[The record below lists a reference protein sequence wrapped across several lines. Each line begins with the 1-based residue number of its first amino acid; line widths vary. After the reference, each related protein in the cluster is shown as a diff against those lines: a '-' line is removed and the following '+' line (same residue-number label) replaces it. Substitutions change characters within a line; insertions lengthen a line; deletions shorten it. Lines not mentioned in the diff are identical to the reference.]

1 MQSSSLKTPLLITR
15 TGPLNQLAD
24 RLARQPIL
32 AVDTESN
39 SLFAYQEQVCLIQFS
54 TSQEDFLVDPLAFA
68 DLSPLAPL
76 FADEKI
82 EKVFHAA
89 EYDVLSMRRDFEFSF
104 ANLFDTMVAA
114 RILGWDEMGL
124 GAILRAEFGVE
135 LNKRYQRANW
145 GKRPLTADMLDYA
158 RLDSRYLIPLRHR
171 MKKELIASGRWPL
184 ALEDFNR
191 LRFVNGRNPEE
202 TPLNC
207 WRISGAY
214 DLNPRQAAVLHQL
227 CLYRD
232 QIARSI
238 NQPVFKV
245 LGDKAL
251 LAIASEMPKD
261 WQQLEQ
267 SSHLSHKQ
275 MHRYGEDLLRAVERG
290 IEAEP
295 LRPPRSPRPDD
306 QYLARLDALRNWRK
320 NTAREMGVNSDVV
333 LPRDLLQAIAST
345 KHLDRESLSA
355 VMNQIPWRLE
365 HYGDQILNLLHNL

>member
-54 TSQEDFLVDPLAFA
+54 TPQEDFLVDPLAFE

>member
-54 TSQEDFLVDPLAFA
+54 TSQEDFLVDPLAFE